1 MTTRKA
7 RDGNQALRTRAWS
20 RTFWRTGVGAV
31 ALALAATAE
40 ALPTSTTPAREEIDL
55 GFGWRF
61 AAGPL
66 KGAMR
71 PDYPDGEPKHK
82 WSARSWYTVDLPHD
96 FQFAYPWD
104 RNALSSR
111 GFKAMGSGWYRQRV
125 FADPAWRGKRV
136 ALDFGGVLCRS
147 EVYLNGDKV
156 AEDDYGYLGFEVD
169 VSDRLRWGE
178 TNVVAVMATT
188 GEVRGGRWYTGGGL
202 YRGVKLV
209 VRDKVSVSRHG
220 VFVTTPAVTAA
231 RAEVAVEVDVDGFTR
246 CTNDLEVTVRLL
258 DPDKREVCR
267 TSVLAPKD
275 IRLRRTHVTLPRMT
289 VEAPRRW
296 DVDDPALY
304 TAVVTLVE
312 DGVERDRVKTRFGI
326 RTIEFGTEFGFK
338 LNGRKVF
345 LKSMSNHHDLGALG
359 AAAYPRAIERQFRVM
374 KEFGY
379 NAIRCS
385 HNPYSQEFLD
395 LADEVGILVVDE
407 LADKW
412 TGEDWQMGRPITD
425 RFFPL
430 ITEWVRRD
438 RNHPSVILWSLG
450 NELQH
455 DEVYSGF
462 PSDDFGVT
470 TYRIFDVV
478 VKRWDPTRKT
488 TVAMYPARDGGYVW
502 YDAAFKTNKKAP
514 RLAFET
520 DVASFN
526 YVWGDYPAFFKQ
538 KPDLIL
544 FQSEASTRDL
554 LAPYWGM
561 DRTRTVGL
569 SYWGAIEYWGESHG
583 WPAKGWNYSF
593 FGHDLAP
600 RPTAYLIRSAFI
612 PSEPLVRLA
621 VFDGNE
627 SRIWND
633 VRVGR
638 VNVSENWNRKPGEK
652 VRLVAFTNAEEA
664 ELLLNGKS
672 LGTRKNDAPEGPKRN
687 MLRWDNV
694 AYEPGKVEVVARRGG
709 REVACHALE
718 TAGAAVRLVAQPES
732 SRWQA
737 DGYDLLY
744 VQLRAVDAAGRTVP
758 EAAANVSVK
767 VEGPA
772 RLVALDDGD
781 HATDLLFDVDEKPL
795 RGGRLLAIIRAG
807 RTPGQVKMSFKADGL
822 PPAELTAALAPK
834 KQAD

>member
-1 MTTRKA
+1 M
-7 RDGNQALRTRAWS
+7 
-20 RTFWRTGVGAV
+20 
-31 ALALAATAE
+31 
-40 ALPTSTTPAREEIDL
+40 
-55 GFGWRF
+55 
-61 AAGPL
+61 
-66 KGAMR
+66 
-71 PDYPDGEPKHK
+71 
-82 WSARSWYTVDLPHD
+82 
-96 FQFAYPWD
+96 
-104 RNALSSR
+104 
-111 GFKAMGSGWYRQRV
+111 
-125 FADPAWRGKRV
+125 
-136 ALDFGGVLCRS
+136 
-147 EVYLNGDKV
+147 
-156 AEDDYGYLGFEVD
+156 
-169 VSDRLRWGE
+169 
-178 TNVVAVMATT
+178 
-188 GEVRGGRWYTGGGL
+188 
-202 YRGVKLV
+202 
-209 VRDKVSVSRHG
+209 
-220 VFVTTPAVTAA
+220 
-231 RAEVAVEVDVDGFTR
+231 
-246 CTNDLEVTVRLL
+246 
-258 DPDKREVCR
+258 
-267 TSVLAPKD
+267 
-275 IRLRRTHVTLPRMT
+275 
-289 VEAPRRW
+289 
-296 DVDDPALY
+296 
-304 TAVVTLVE
+304 
-312 DGVERDRVKTRFGI
+312 
-326 RTIEFGTEFGFK
+326 
-338 LNGRKVF
+338 
-345 LKSMSNHHDLGALG
+345 
-359 AAAYPRAIERQFRVM
+359 
-374 KEFGY
+374 
-379 NAIRCS
+379 
-385 HNPYSQEFLD
+385 
-395 LADEVGILVVDE
+395 
-407 LADKW
+407 
-412 TGEDWQMGRPITD
+412 
-425 RFFPL
+425 
-430 ITEWVRRD
+430 RRD

-502 YDAAFKTNKKAP
+502 YDAAFKKNKKAP

-526 YVWGDYPAFFKQ
+526 YVWGDYPEFFRQ

-600 RPTAYLIRSAFI
+600 RPTAYLIRSAFR
-612 PSEPLVRLA
+612 SAEPLVRLA

-687 MLRWDNV
+687 MLRWDDV

-834 KQAD
+834 NQDD